1 MIFLVVF
8 IKWNLVRRWLKI
20 SDGHEFIQ
28 IMREISKTP
37 DNEIVDLIVGTVV
50 NDSPLTINVNNKTYS
65 TNFLTLGAMCQETF
79 AEDNPTFM
87 LWRGLQIGDNVL
99 LLKLAKG
106 QKFYVLQRVGGLTVD
121 SGNT

>member
-1 MIFLVVF
+1 MF
-8 IKWNLVRRWLKI
+8 ILCSYKRRWLKI
-20 SDGHEFIQ
+20 SDGHEFIK
-28 IMREISKTP
+28 IIREISKTP
-37 DNEIVDLIVGTVV
+37 QNEIVDLLVGEVV
-50 NDSPLTINVNNKTYS
+50 DDSPLSIKVENKVYS
-65 TNFLTLGAMCQETF
+65 ETFLTLGAMCQETY

-121 SGNT
+121 TQDT